1 MITTQTYSGLYQT
14 SKLEIFLRKLS
25 FFIST
30 RPTPEI
36 YVEFW
41 YLYIF
46 IYLYTQGI
54 YIHFV
59 KSGKY
64 CVVWNFREINFSVGK
79 YSQIFKL
86 LVAYTNVKIQKLS
99 LHNVL
104 RKRDFRKFYEIHF
117 CGEWVFKN
125 DNICYKCL
133 SLFYCFLLA
142 SHKKENK
149 SHLIFQLNQNERK
162 KVNYLTFQNLE
173 EN

>member
-30 RPTPEI
+30 LPTPEI

-41 YLYIF
+41 YFYIF

-64 CVVWNFREINFSVGK
+64 CVVLFMKFSRDKFFGRQILANF
-79 YSQIFKL
+79 
-86 LVAYTNVKIQKLS
+86 
-99 LHNVL
+99 
-104 RKRDFRKFYEIHF
+104 
-117 CGEWVFKN
+117 
-125 DNICYKCL
+125 
-133 SLFYCFLLA
+133 
-142 SHKKENK
+142 
-149 SHLIFQLNQNERK
+149 
-162 KVNYLTFQNLE
+162 
-173 EN
+173 